1 MPGSSA
7 RAAHTCD
14 IVLTRHSRSQS
25 VSRTS
30 GPPLGPVMPALE
42 KKRSIGPLTPSARL
56 ISLRM
61 SCSRPTSA
69 VIARPPISLAT
80 WRALA
85 SSMSDTTTARAPSS
99 AKRSASA
106 RPMPRPAPV
115 TTTCLPSSSMAW
127 SLLFGPMRSREV
139 RLAQRPVGEPK
150 PEDFEIAEVELGEP
164 EDGRLLVR
172 NVFMS
177 VDPYMRGRMNDAKSY
192 VPPYELGKVMYGGAV
207 GEVVA
212 GGEPGSLVVHQLGWR
227 EAALVAPDG
236 VQPGTVPAG
245 VSPSALLGALGRAGS
260 LGGCAA
266 ALAGGRGP
274 RGWAAPTSPRRPRT
288 RRSSWRR
295 RRARSAA

>member
-1 MPGSSA
+1 MPGSRA
-7 RAAHTCD
+7 RAAHTWD

-25 VSRTS
+25 ASRIS

-69 VIARPPISLAT
+69 VIANPPHSVAT

-99 AKRSASA
+99 AKRRASA

-115 TTTCLPSSSMAW
+115 TTTCLPSSSMGR
-127 SLLFGPMRSREV
+127 SLLFALVRSREV
-139 RLAQRPVGEPK
+139 RLAQRPVGEPT
-150 PEDFEIAEVELGEP
+150 PDDFELAEVELGEP
-164 EDGRLLVR
+164 DDGRLLVR

-212 GGEPGSLVVHQLGWR
+212 GGETGSLVGAQPRRGGGGPGGAGPR
-227 EAALVAPDG
+227 AA
-236 VQPGTVPAG
+236 
-245 VSPSALLGALGRAGS
+245 RAG
-260 LGGCAA
+260 
-266 ALAGGRGP
+266 AGGGAARAPP
-274 RGWAAPTSPRRPRT
+274 RAARV
-288 RRSSWRR
+288 
-295 RRARSAA
+295 